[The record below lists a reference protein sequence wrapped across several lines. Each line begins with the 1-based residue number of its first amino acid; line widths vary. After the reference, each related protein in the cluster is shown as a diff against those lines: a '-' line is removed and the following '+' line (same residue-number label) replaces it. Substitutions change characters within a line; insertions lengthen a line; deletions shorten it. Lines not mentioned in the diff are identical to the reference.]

1 MSKDLRTRLKTA
13 MELDAL
19 SLRQLDELTGVS
31 FSTLSR
37 FLRGAEITH
46 GRARRIEAWL
56 SGEQIRESTPIS
68 KRVHSVG
75 GLKFLITVE
84 LLKESDR

>member
-1 MSKDLRTRLKTA
+1 MSEDLRSRLRIA
-13 MELDAL
+13 MELDRL

-37 FLRGAEITH
+37 FLRGSEITH
-46 GRARRIEAWL
+46 QNARRLEAWL
-56 SGEQIRESTPIS
+56 SGEQIKESTPIS
-68 KRVHSVG
+68 KRVHRVG

-84 LLKESDR
+84 LIGDE